1 MVSPIQH
8 RQRLLNE
15 LDRLERLIAEGDPSG
30 ELRLER
36 ADLLA
41 RLGRDTDAKEAYIAL
56 LAVMPSHFRLLNNLG
71 TLLDG
76 LGYTSAARTLYREA
90 VKHHPGHPTG
100 LINLGTSL
108 QKAREFEEARTH
120 FAAALAL
127 DPDSIE
133 ANRGM
138 AYTLAGQ
145 GDEAAARPYREKGFR
160 QRPTLIRPYRGDAAP
175 IELLVLSS
183 SAGGAVPILQHV
195 DDRLFATTVLFVDFA
210 DPTVPLPPHRLIFN
224 AIGDA
229 DLAAAALQDASALAA
244 RSTAPVINR
253 PEAVR
258 VTGRADNAERLAGI
272 RGLITP
278 KMAML
283 PRTSLS
289 NAAAML
295 AGRGIA
301 FPCLLRSPGF
311 HTGHHFVRVERPED
325 LAAAAA
331 ELPGEVLIAIE
342 YLDASG
348 TDGKIRKYRVMMIDH
363 ALYPL
368 HAAVSHD
375 WKVHYFTADMAENAA
390 HRSEDERFITA
401 MEEVLTQDQRRT
413 LADIEKALGLD
424 YGGIDFGIDRAGNLL
439 LFEANATMVV
449 NPVDSDPRW
458 TYRRAPVQQVM
469 DAIHALLHDRA
480 AQGTS

>member
-1 MVSPIQH
+1 MATPLPY
-8 RQRLLNE
+8 RQQLLDD
-15 LDRLERLIAEGDPSG
+15 LDRLERRIAEGDPSG
-30 ELRLER
+30 ELRLGR

-41 RLGRDTDAKEAYIAL
+41 RLGREADAREAYLAL
-56 LAVMPSHFRLLNNLG
+56 LAVMPGHSGLLNNLG

-90 VKHHPGHPTG
+90 VKHHPDHPTG

-108 QKAREFEEARTH
+108 QKAQAFEEARVH

-127 DPDSIE
+127 APDSIE

-138 AYTLAGQ
+138 AHTLAGL
-145 GDEAAARPYREKGFR
+145 GDEAAAVPYREKGFR
-160 QRPTLIRPYRGDAAP
+160 QCPTLAYPYRGEAAP
-175 IELLVLSS
+175 IELLVLGSS
-183 SAGGAVPILQHV
+183 VGGAVPIRQHI
-195 DDRLFATTVLFVDFA
+195 DDRLFATTVLFADFA
-210 DPTVPLPPHRLIFN
+210 DPTAPLPPHRLIFN

-229 DLAAAALQDASALAA
+229 DLAAAALRDAAALVA

-253 PEAVR
+253 PEAVLA
-258 VTGRADNAERLAGI
+258 TGRAGNAGRLATI
-272 RGLITP
+272 PGLITP
-278 KMAML
+278 NMAML
-283 PRTSLS
+283 PRASLPD
-289 NAAAML
+289 AAAIL
-295 AGRGIA
+295 ADHGIA

-325 LAAAAA
+325 LATATAK
-331 ELPGEVLIAIE
+331 LPGEMLIAIE
-342 YLDASG
+342 YLDASS

-375 WKVHYFTADMAENAA
+375 WKVHYFSADMAGSAA

-401 MEEVLTQDQRRT
+401 MEQVLTRDQLRT
-413 LADIEKALGLD
+413 LADIEQVLGLD
-424 YGGIDFGIDRAGNLL
+424 YAGIDFGIDRAGHLL

-458 TYRRAPVQQVM
+458 DYRRAPVQRVM
-469 DAIHALLHDRA
+469 DAIRALLRARA
-480 AQGTS
+480 A